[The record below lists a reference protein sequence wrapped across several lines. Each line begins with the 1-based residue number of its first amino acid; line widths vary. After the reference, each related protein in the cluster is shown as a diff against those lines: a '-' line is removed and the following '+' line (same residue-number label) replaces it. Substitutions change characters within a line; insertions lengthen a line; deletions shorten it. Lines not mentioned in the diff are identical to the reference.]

1 MEINPRLILPNGS
14 RQKGFDL
21 RSDGTVLLLC
31 ADGVLRQ
38 IHPAV
43 VAAFGDGRIAPGVWQ
58 LACHRMA
65 NPAAPGL
72 ILPPGA
78 LRNL

>member
-1 MEINPRLILPNGS
+1 MDINPRLLLPNGD
-14 RQKGFDL
+14 RRVGFDL
-21 RSDGTVLLLC
+21 KGNGDLFLLC

-38 IHPAV
+38 VHPQV

-58 LACHRMA
+58 VACHRMA
-65 NPAAPGL
+65 NPAAPGI
-72 ILPPGA
+72 ILPPAA